1 MSGREVRPQ
10 PGERY
15 RHFKGNLYQVVGI
28 ARHSET
34 GEELVIYQ
42 ALYGDYGLYARPLA
56 MFLSEV
62 DREKYPE
69 AEQKRRFEPVN
80 CGSETEDV
88 RTEDSG
94 FSEEQ
99 QLILQLLDLRSAAER
114 IELLQ
119 AKKEEVTE
127 AVLDTMAAALDVQI
141 AGDSTE
147 EKFYD
152 LLRCLEAAARFET
165 SRMR

>member
-69 AEQKRRFEPVN
+69 AEQKRRFERVN